1 LSAWLVHG
9 VDRGG
14 VFAGAACAGG
24 TTNNA
29 ETRMA
34 TSTDAAARI
43 GLSVCMDLSVG
54 GWKRMADVVAI
65 ARCRERHFSPLKLQA
80 RNHGG
85 ARAPDGG
92 VVAGTSA

>member
-24 TTNNA
+24 ATNNA

-34 TSTDAAARI
+34 TSTNAAARI

-54 GWKRMADVVAI
+54 GCKRMADVVAI
-65 ARCRERHFSPLKLQA
+65 ARCRERHLGSGAGAWF
-80 RNHGG
+80 GG
-85 ARAPDGG
+85 AL
-92 VVAGTSA
+92 AGRDAD